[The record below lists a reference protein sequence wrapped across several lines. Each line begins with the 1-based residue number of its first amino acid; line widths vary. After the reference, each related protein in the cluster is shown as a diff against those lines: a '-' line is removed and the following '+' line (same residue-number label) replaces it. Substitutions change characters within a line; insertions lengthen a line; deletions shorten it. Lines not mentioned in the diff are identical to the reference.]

1 MRNLKKQNHCTLC
14 GSTENNIYIF
24 TMEIVNT
31 DSIFKV

>member
-1 MRNLKKQNHCTLC
+1 MRNLKKHNHCTVCSL
-14 GSTENNIYIF
+14 TENNIYIF